1 MIELLFIFFLNISM
15 RQYLV
20 LLPIT
25 NHTLYTRNIFLFS
38 FSSLTHRKKKR
49 KRERERSSM
58 HMLIQ
63 N

>member
-25 NHTLYTRNIFLFS
+25 NHTRYTQEIFFFSLSLFLFS
-38 FSSLTHRKKKR
+38 NT
-49 KRERERSSM
+49 
-58 HMLIQ
+58 
-63 N
+63 